1 MLEELVVVSTG
12 GVVAYSKSWHS
23 SGSVASPVTALLGS
37 TRRRTTVNTL
47 IREYLLEDRVGDRE
61 CVIEDV
67 RARWCVNND
76 PGFVVVALYSKTRQ
90 LVSIDAF
97 LSDVRSAF
105 REHCG
110 KQISNWNFDD
120 VVFTPHLEPLY
131 EIFDARERAAVVVG
145 GGVAQLMM
153 TDVAPSE
160 TSSAQVATSANVPP
174 AGSPGSPS
182 SSNLV
187 MKDGRTL
194 VRRGG
199 SKSSP
204 AAVTTSQ
211 PPQPSKKPKKAT
223 VWNDAPTANDAV
235 AASSTGLS
243 SSPSAADIALQTEIT
258 RKTFVKLTADGKVA
272 PVQER
277 VWEGH
282 KRGKL
287 ASWLRSYVG
296 TRELDSQDFAGVLPN
311 LREKLI
317 SKNVAVEVAEH
328 VCSSIEA
335 SLTGKKLGTFESLH
349 QAIEDAMVDALRR
362 ILHPKV
368 EVNILR
374 SVAAARARMRP
385 YSIVFCGVNGV
396 GKSTSLSKITYW
408 LQQNNHSVLIAAG
421 DTFRH
426 GAVEQLEVHGRCL
439 NVPIFQLGY
448 GTDPS
453 AVAAAAIAQAA
464 RQKTDVVLID
474 TAGRMQ
480 DHESRMRAL
489 AKLIH
494 DNQPDLVLFVGEA
507 LVGNNGVD
515 QLRKFNQ
522 CLFDF
527 TPVGSKPRGID
538 GIVLTKFDTI
548 DDKVGAAL
556 TMVYELGQPIVFVGV
571 GQTYQDL
578 KVIDA
583 DVVVSALMQ

>member
-1 MLEELVVVSTG
+1 MIEELIVITTG
-12 GVVAYSKSWHS
+12 GVVAFDKVWS
-23 SGSVASPVTALLGS
+23 SGVGAAGGS
-37 TRRRTTVNTL
+37 RRRSTVNTL

-61 CVIEDV
+61 CIIDEL
-67 RARWCVNND
+67 RIRWCINND
-76 PGFVVVALYSKTRQ
+76 PGFMVIVMYSKTRQ
-90 LVSIDAF
+90 LMSIDEF
-97 LSDVRSAF
+97 LSDVRHAF

-110 KQISNWNFDD
+110 KHVSNWSFDEI
-120 VVFTPHLEPLY
+120 VFAPHLEPLY
-131 EIFDARERAAVVVG
+131 ETFDARERAAMFVG
-145 GGVAQLMM
+145 STSLRFPASAVSQPEHESGELESPVA
-153 TDVAPSE
+153 E
-160 TSSAQVATSANVPP
+160 KSATASGTSAT
-174 AGSPGSPS
+174 PS
-182 SSNLV
+182 GIV

-194 VRRGG
+194 GKRGAG
-199 SKSSP
+199 KH
-204 AAVTTSQ
+204 AASIVSTTSVQTQ
-211 PPQPSKKPKKAT
+211 PVKKPTKKAT
-223 VWNDAPTANDAV
+223 VWNDNSNAHSDSASSSTGPSSAPTAAE
-235 AASSTGLS
+235 
-243 SSPSAADIALQTEIT
+243 IALQTEIT
-258 RKTFVKLTADGKVA
+258 RKTFVKLTADGKEA

-296 TRELDSQDFAGVLPN
+296 TRELDAQDFAGVLPS

-335 SLTGKKLGTFESLH
+335 SLTGKKIGTFESLH

-374 SVAAARARMRP
+374 SVAAARVRMRP

-527 TPVGSKPRGID
+527 TPIGSKPRGID